1 MQWSAKWKPGPV
13 QPQVT
18 AIWTKLNSQETEM
31 QADLRRDNCT
41 KLNKMHGQAAKMKMQ
56 TANLMNNPVPASV
69 PASLKLDSPPLY
81 RWLSPGALVSMTIV
95 VLNQY

>member
-1 MQWSAKWKPGPV
+1 
-13 QPQVT
+13 
-18 AIWTKLNSQETEM
+18 M

-81 RWLSPGALVSMTIV
+81 RWLSEGKLKFLILQLMPR
-95 VLNQY
+95 Y